1 MNVEDLCE
9 KDPPDFDRPLHL
21 RCLVCGHAWEDAL
34 TMMFIEIGTSFGY
47 EPNPIHFCPAC
58 QSTNNEEIKDDDA
71 GPELR

>member
-1 MNVEDLCE
+1 M
-9 KDPPDFDRPLHL
+9 
-21 RCLVCGHAWEDAL
+21 VCGHAWEDAL

-58 QSTNNEEIKDDDA
+58 QSTNNEPISDDDA